1 VDPIGAALYSA
12 TAGRAA
18 LNDLRGWPI
27 PYPRL
32 EPGAPLTSNVA
43 QSYPYTTET
52 EDDRASIVARL
63 VEKTEGLADK
73 IKAEANDI
81 PELGP
86 DEPGRP
92 HRWWVFVCPKHISGR
107 LHVAGYAMERHA
119 LFTVCD
125 EGGET
130 YLR

>member
-1 VDPIGAALYSA
+1 M
-12 TAGRAA
+12 
-18 LNDLRGWPI
+18 
-27 PYPRL
+27 
-32 EPGAPLTSNVA
+32 TSNVA

-52 EDDRASIVARL
+52 EAERSAVVGRAIERFD
-63 VEKTEGLADK
+63 GLGDK
-73 IKAEANDI
+73 IAAEAEPLGD
-81 PELGP
+81 LGP

-92 HRWWVFVCPKHISGR
+92 HRSWVFICPKHISGR
-107 LHVAGYAMERHA
+107 LHVCGYARERHA